1 MNSLPSA
8 NLLPLLAAA
17 PLHIDW
23 SKVHAYL
30 NKASHDH
37 WVVVGLAGSFV
48 FSIRFVIQWI
58 ASERA
63 KKSIIPF
70 GFWECSVL
78 GSFLVLSY
86 FIHERD
92 LPGILQNLLPFPIYV
107 RNVYLRWSHIK
118 PKHPGNEPRP
128 AE

>member
-1 MNSLPSA
+1 MNFLPTGS
-8 NLLPLLAAA
+8 PSTLLAATS
-17 PLHIDW
+17 LHIDW
-23 SKVHAYL
+23 VKVHAFL
-30 NKASHDH
+30 DKAAHDP

-48 FSIRFVIQWI
+48 FSIRFIIQWI

-86 FIHERD
+86 FIHQRD

-107 RNVYLRWSHIK
+107 RNVYLRWMHIK